1 MKALKMGKFMVVCL
15 LLRCLPLQAQQILVD
30 GATVARARE
39 RSTRLQPASAAA
51 KVDPV
56 EAARQIRGR
65 KFAAGMAHSVDAT
78 PAAAGIVPCSGPN
91 GTRFNLE
98 PRANASIQEAPT
110 ADFIL
115 NGVGI
120 DNDLIVQV
128 GDGAVE
134 RGPAYSGGGYFVH
147 TSQTADCSVQFEGGL
162 PTFAAQGD
170 TFSSGEGIVRA
181 DNARKAFFA
190 VAGVVGSNFS
200 GIGLYRA
207 SASDL
212 LNPKLCPNG
221 THTLAQA
228 TSCWEQTK
236 PAFLDQLPAFDLG
249 GAPFLAVDER
259 ANGSGTG
266 AGDVYVLYVSADQS
280 AVSIV
285 ACTNSLQCGNPTTI
299 FSAGSGQQLLQFAA
313 DVQVAP
319 SGVATVSFSTE
330 NDHDA
335 SGTVMFASCTP
346 AGAPKAPVCSTPT
359 TVTNLPASKFLTLQ
373 FPVENTG
380 FFLEQTIPR
389 HSSRSGPGAAFT
401 TFMVYDDCR
410 NQLISAGAAICVASE
425 VSLTVSSDN
434 GKTWSAPVSVNS
446 KPGHHLLGN
455 VAVDASTG
463 NANIVYFSTEGD
475 ANFHKVRVM
484 LNQVAP
490 ASTTVGPPSLITT
503 KLDAADTFAP
513 CECFLNAVEVGA
525 VARGTGATGHSR
537 LYTSFNS
544 SAVNGTY
551 GNEPLPDLNNHIS
564 LFRF

>member
-1 MKALKMGKFMVVCL
+1 MKALKIGKFMMVCL
-15 LLRCLPLQAQQILVD
+15 LLRCLPVQAQQILVNR
-30 GATVARARE
+30 ATVAAARQH
-39 RSTRLQPASAAA
+39 STLLKPVSSSA

-56 EAARQIRGR
+56 ENARQMRAR
-65 KFAAGMAHSVDAT
+65 RFAASMAHSVDVA
-78 PAAAGIVPCSGPN
+78 PAAAGIVPCGGPN

-115 NGVGI
+115 NGVGM

-181 DNARKAFFA
+181 DNVRKAFFA
-190 VAGVVGSNFS
+190 VAGVLGSNFS
-200 GIGLYRA
+200 GIGLYRV
-207 SASDL
+207 SAADL
-212 LNPKLCPNG
+212 LNPVRCANG

-228 TSCWEQTK
+228 RSCWEQTK
-236 PAFLDQLPAFDLG
+236 PAFLDQLPAFDEG

-259 ANGSGTG
+259 PTGTG
-266 AGDVYVLYVSADQS
+266 AGDVYVLYVSADES
-280 AVSIV
+280 AISIV
-285 ACTNSLQCGNPTTI
+285 ACTNSLQCGNPTMI
-299 FSAGSGQQLLQFAA
+299 FTAGSGQQLLQFAA

-319 SGVATVSFSTE
+319 TGVATVSFSTE
-330 NDHDA
+330 NDHDG

-346 AGAPKAPVCSTPT
+346 AGAPKAPVCSTPN
-359 TVTNLPASKFLTLQ
+359 TVANLPASKFLTLQ
-373 FPVENTG
+373 FPVENTA

-389 HSSRSGPGAAFT
+389 HSSRPGPGSDFT

-410 NQLISAGAAICVASE
+410 DQFLSAGASICVASE
-425 VSLTVSSDN
+425 VSMTVSTDS
-434 GKTWSAPVSVNS
+434 GKTWSAPVSVNT

-455 VAVDASTG
+455 VAADVSTG
-463 NANIVYFSTEGD
+463 TANIVYFSTEGD
-475 ANFHKVRVM
+475 PNFHKVRVM

-490 ASTTVGPPSLITT
+490 DSTTVGPPSLITT
-503 KLDAADTFAP
+503 KLDAADAFAP
-513 CECFLNAVEVGA
+513 CLCFLNAVEVGA

-551 GNEPLPDLNNHIS
+551 GNEPLPDLNNHVS